1 MHVKGKRPQAET
13 EIIPFYF
20 LCIYIIFIY
29 EKKRRRCIFSF
40 PIFILS
46 TRKQG
51 ESPGKRTK
59 GVSVE

>member
-29 EKKRRRCIFSF
+29 EKNEDAVFSLF
-40 PIFILS
+40 LFFFCV
-46 TRKQG
+46 QG
-51 ESPGKRTK
+51 NKVSPLGNGPR
-59 GVSVE
+59 E